1 MNPSLFSIYSMF
13 LSFIVIMIYYYQ
25 YKPEFVMHDKKVSKR
40 LVILYSLLFS
50 SAVALFVLGSLILMK
65 KYE

>member
-1 MNPSLFSIYSMF
+1 MNPSLFSIYSLF
-13 LSFIVIMIYYYQ
+13 LSFMVMVIYYYQ
-25 YKPEFVMHDKKVSKR
+25 KKPEFVMNNKKISVR

-50 SAVALFVLGSLILMK
+50 SAIALFILGSLVLMK